1 MSEKRHQNRYDI
13 IVVGAGHAGI
23 EAAAAA
29 ARLGV
34 STLFLSLDLNQIGRM
49 SCNPS
54 IGGLGKGHLVREID
68 ALGGVMARAADA
80 TCIQFRMLNTTKGP
94 AVRAPRAQA
103 DKMTYPRW
111 MRHHLETHY
120 PTLDLAEGEATRVL
134 LAPDGSVRGVE
145 VAGGESLA
153 CRALIVTAGTH
164 LNGLI
169 HVGMDSY
176 PGGRWGERASV
187 ALAESLRGLGLQV
200 QRLKT
205 GTPARL
211 DRHSIRWDAL
221 PQQPG
226 DVPAPPFSYLT
237 DRIDRPQIS
246 CRPYTRATRNITNDG
261 PLPSTGQDRW
271 DRTRYC
277 PPSRPNCPVS
287 DRERHKIF

>member
-1 MSEKRHQNRYDI
+1 MNKNHLQNRYDV

-34 STLFLSLDLNQIGRM
+34 STLLLTLDLDQIGRM

-80 TCIQFRMLNTTKGP
+80 TCLQFRMLNTTKGP

-103 DKMTYPRW
+103 DKVAYPVW
-111 MRHHLETHY
+111 MRRHLEENY
-120 PTLDLAEGEATRVL
+120 PTLDLAEGEASRVL

-145 VAGGESLA
+145 LADGESLA
-153 CRALIVTAGTH
+153 CRALVVTAGTH

-169 HVGMDSY
+169 HVGMESH

-187 ALAESLRGLGLQV
+187 ALAESLRNLGLQV

-205 GTPARL
+205 GTPVRL
-211 DRHSIRWDAL
+211 DRHSIGWDAL

-226 DVPAPPFSYLT
+226 
-237 DRIDRPQIS
+237 
-246 CRPYTRATRNITNDG
+246 
-261 PLPSTGQDRW
+261 
-271 DRTRYC
+271 
-277 PPSRPNCPVS
+277 
-287 DRERHKIF
+287 